1 MLERF
6 LVERSY
12 GEKLVQKPDWS
23 LVWVLW
29 IGLEWA
35 LKGVESPDAASLGKG
50 FWRAREEFHGHW
62 TQEAVLL
69 FPEKSF
75 WDVETKTL
83 QLHPPLGLRV
93 GSV

>member
-1 MLERF
+1 MF

-23 LVWVLW
+23 PVWVLW
-29 IGLEWA
+29 IGQEWA
-35 LKGVESPDAASLGKG
+35 LKGLESPDAATPRKG
-50 FWRAREEFHGHW
+50 FWRAGQEFHGHW

-83 QLHPPLGLRV
+83 QLHHPLDLRE